1 MFDDKAQLHTLEGV
15 AAATIILLVIIYAID
30 ATSLTPLTST
40 SSNVHIEKEL
50 EFIGQDILNT
60 LDYSEPGYGSKL
72 KADIS
77 NWNGSSY
84 IWNGSAYIDSNNNT
98 QNPLSNN
105 MTSIFIQ
112 IMNKR
117 GIAHNVEL
125 TYIDLNSS
133 LPITKNMIYN
143 GDPSNNAVI
152 VSRKIVMQNRGSKNG
167 TLQQNDDRGKDE
179 DSIITGNEIIKDID
193 PSSNFY
199 NIVDVKLVLWRM

>member
-50 EFIGQDILNT
+50 EFLGQDILNY

-72 KADIS
+72 RDDIT
-77 NWNGSSY
+77 NWDGSTY
-84 IWNGSAYIDSNNNT
+84 IWNGSAYMNDDNLMLNNSN
-98 QNPLSNN
+98 L
-105 MTSIFIQ
+105 TSIFIQ
-112 IMNKR
+112 TLNKR

-125 TYIDLNSS
+125 TFIDNSS
-133 LPITKNMIYN
+133 FLPVTRTMIYN

-152 VSRKIVMQNRGSKNG
+152 VSRKIVLQNIGSKNG
-167 TLQQNDDRGKDE
+167 TLQRNDDRGKDE
-179 DSIITGNEIIKDID
+179 DNISKENEIIPDID

-199 NIVDVKLVLWRM
+199 NIVDIKIVMWRM

>member
-40 SSNVHIEKEL
+40 SSNIHIEKEL
-50 EFIGQDILNT
+50 EFMGQDILNT

-72 KADIS
+72 RNDIS
-77 NWNGSSY
+77 NWSGGSY
-84 IWNGSAYIDSNNNT
+84 TWNGSAYIVPNTNIVLNNS
-98 QNPLSNN
+98 L
-105 MTSIFIQ
+105 TSIIIQ
-112 IMNKR
+112 TLNKR

-125 TYIDLNSS
+125 TFIDNSS
-133 LPITKNMIYN
+133 FLPITKNMIYN

-152 VSRKIVMQNRGSKNG
+152 VSRKIVLQNRGSKNG

-179 DSIITGNEIIKDID
+179 FNVIIKENETIKDID
-193 PSSNFY
+193 QSTNFY
-199 NIVDVKLVLWRM
+199 NIVEVKLVLWRM

>member
-50 EFIGQDILNT
+50 EFMGQDILNT

-72 KADIS
+72 KEDIT

-84 IWNGSAYIDSNNNT
+84 IWNGSAYIDIYKNTPPLNNT
-98 QNPLSNN
+98 L
-105 MTSIFIQ
+105 TSIFIQ
-112 IMNKR
+112 TLIKR

-125 TYIDLNSS
+125 TFMDNSS
-133 LPITKNMIYN
+133 FLPVTKSMIYN

-152 VSRKIVMQNRGSKNG
+152 VSRKLVLQNRVSKNV
-167 TLQQNDDRGKDE
+167 NDDRGKDE
-179 DSIITGNEIIKDID
+179 DSISKEKEIITDID
-193 PSSNFY
+193 PSTDFY
-199 NIVDVKLVLWRM
+199 NIVEVKIVLWRM

>member
-50 EFIGQDILNT
+50 EFLGQDILNY

-72 KADIS
+72 RDDIT
-77 NWNGSSY
+77 NWDGSTY
-84 IWNGSAYIDSNNNT
+84 IWNGSAYMNDDNLMLNNSN
-98 QNPLSNN
+98 L
-105 MTSIFIQ
+105 TSIFIQ
-112 IMNKR
+112 TLNKR

-125 TYIDLNSS
+125 TFIDNSS
-133 LPITKNMIYN
+133 FLPVTRTMIYN

-152 VSRKIVMQNRGSKNG
+152 VSRKIVLQNIGSKNG
-167 TLQQNDDRGKDE
+167 TLQRNDDRGKDE
-179 DSIITGNEIIKDID
+179 DNISKENEIIPDID

-199 NIVDVKLVLWRM
+199 NIVDVKIVMWRM

>member
-50 EFIGQDILNT
+50 EFMGQDILNT

-72 KADIS
+72 KEDIT

-84 IWNGSAYIDSNNNT
+84 IWNGSAYIDIYKNTPPLNNT
-98 QNPLSNN
+98 L
-105 MTSIFIQ
+105 TSIFIQ
-112 IMNKR
+112 TLIKR

-125 TYIDLNSS
+125 TFIDNSS
-133 LPITKNMIYN
+133 FLPVTKSMIYN

-152 VSRKIVMQNRGSKNG
+152 VSRKLVLQNRGSKNV
-167 TLQQNDDRGKDE
+167 NDDRGKDE
-179 DSIITGNEIIKDID
+179 DSISKEKEIITDID
-193 PSSNFY
+193 PSTDFY
-199 NIVDVKLVLWRM
+199 NIVEVKIVLWRM

>member
-50 EFIGQDILNT
+50 EFLGQDILNY

-72 KADIS
+72 RDDIT
-77 NWNGSSY
+77 NWDGSTY
-84 IWNGSAYIDSNNNT
+84 IWNGSAYMNDDNLMLNNSN
-98 QNPLSNN
+98 L
-105 MTSIFIQ
+105 TSIFIQ
-112 IMNKR
+112 TLNKR

-125 TYIDLNSS
+125 TFIDNSS
-133 LPITKNMIYN
+133 FLPVTRTMIYN

-152 VSRKIVMQNRGSKNG
+152 VSRKIVLQNIGSKNG
-167 TLQQNDDRGKDE
+167 TLQRNDDRGKDE
-179 DSIITGNEIIKDID
+179 DNISKENEIIPDID
-193 PSSNFY
+193 PSTNFY
-199 NIVDVKLVLWRM
+199 NIVDVKIVMWRM

>member
-1 MFDDKAQLHTLEGV
+1 MVMFDDKAQLHTLEGV

-50 EFIGQDILNT
+50 EFMGQDILNT

-72 KADIS
+72 KEDIT

-84 IWNGSAYIDSNNNT
+84 IWNGSAYIDIYKNTPPLNNT
-98 QNPLSNN
+98 L
-105 MTSIFIQ
+105 TSIFIQ
-112 IMNKR
+112 TLIKR

-125 TYIDLNSS
+125 TFIDNSS
-133 LPITKNMIYN
+133 FLPVTKSMIYN

-152 VSRKIVMQNRGSKNG
+152 VSRKLVLQNRVSKNV
-167 TLQQNDDRGKDE
+167 NDDRGKDE
-179 DSIITGNEIIKDID
+179 DSISKEKEIITDID
-193 PSSNFY
+193 PSTDFY
-199 NIVDVKLVLWRM
+199 NIVEVKIVLWRM